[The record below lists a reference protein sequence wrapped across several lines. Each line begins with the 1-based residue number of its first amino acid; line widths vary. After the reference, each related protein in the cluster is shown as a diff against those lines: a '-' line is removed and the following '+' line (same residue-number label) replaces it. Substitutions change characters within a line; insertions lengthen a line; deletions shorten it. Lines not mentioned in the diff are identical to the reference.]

1 MWIECN
7 FSIEIKSS
15 KGQLGCK
22 LKTDFDYKRWSVTQN
37 LIDKKNK
44 EIFIHLWLESVPKRN
59 KFNDKGLI
67 SVHRSNK
74 GYSSTYNTPSISCRL
89 HAIYHFDV
97 LALSLAGRPSS
108 ISATKPSPQVRFSSR
123 SFISTHLVQSKHSSI
138 VFSMDSDL
146 EAFSHYP
153 ADGSFAA
160 LAFQPAANTNY
171 LNEGFLSY

>member
-1 MWIECN
+1 MFNI
-7 FSIEIKSS
+7 
-15 KGQLGCK
+15 
-22 LKTDFDYKRWSVTQN
+22 
-37 LIDKKNK
+37 
-44 EIFIHLWLESVPKRN
+44 ESVPKRN

-97 LALSLAGRPSS
+97 IALSSTSRPSS
-108 ISATKPSPQVRFSSR
+108 ISATKPNLQLWFSSR
-123 SFISTHLVQSKHSSI
+123 SFICTHLVRSKHSST
-138 VFSMDSDL
+138 VSSMDSDL

>member
-1 MWIECN
+1 M
-7 FSIEIKSS
+7 
-15 KGQLGCK
+15 
-22 LKTDFDYKRWSVTQN
+22 
-37 LIDKKNK
+37 K
-44 EIFIHLWLESVPKRN
+44 EFLERN

-89 HAIYHFDV
+89 HAIYHSDYLYYHDRV
-97 LALSLAGRPSS
+97 VNSS
-108 ISATKPSPQVRFSSR
+108 ISTGKPNPQVRFSSR
-123 SFISTHLVQSKHSSI
+123 SFICTHLVQSKRSSI
-138 VFSMDSDL
+138 TSSMDSDL